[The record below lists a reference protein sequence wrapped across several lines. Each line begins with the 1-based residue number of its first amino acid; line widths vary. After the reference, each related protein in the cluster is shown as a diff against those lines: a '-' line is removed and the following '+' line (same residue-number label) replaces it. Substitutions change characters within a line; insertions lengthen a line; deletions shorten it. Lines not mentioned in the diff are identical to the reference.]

1 MDHRPN
7 TTTSRNP
14 GTNHNQVAQLW
25 TENLALQPCTLH
37 PYTHHA
43 REGTEQPVTQQ
54 WLYDSKN
61 NTSSSYL
68 SEEAEYYTQRSLTQ
82 HYIKQRKSRYAI
94 RQSKISK
101 WPKRPWT
108 NNMSQL
114 FLLLSQ
120 AAEWEPQATRRS
132 RSRRRNHHYLSN
144 RLVVE
149 NINEARL
156 STGHTQQD
164 LVRLLTICGGSKG
177 FLWSLLRKASF
188 HFKRLR
194 TRHRLLRSL

>member
-1 MDHRPN
+1 MDHRPS

-25 TENLALQPCTLH
+25 TENVALQPCTLY

-54 WLYDSKN
+54 WLYDWRS
-61 NTSSSYL
+61 NTASSYQ
-68 SEEAEYYTQRSLTQ
+68 SEEAEYYTQRSLTH

-94 RQSKISK
+94 GHSKISK

-108 NNMSQL
+108 NDVSQL
-114 FLLLSQ
+114 FLMLSQ
-120 AAEWEPQATRRS
+120 AADWEPQATRRC

-144 RLVVE
+144 LLGCRKISTKQDWVQD
-149 NINEARL
+149 IL
-156 STGHTQQD
+156 SKT
-164 LVRLLTICGGSKG
+164 
-177 FLWSLLRKASF
+177 
-188 HFKRLR
+188 
-194 TRHRLLRSL
+194 